1 MDIEIKDG
9 KDYLEEVKSL
19 IAEYTQ
25 RLGRS
30 LSFQNLEDE
39 LKDPSKK
46 YSPPHYNNPM
56 NDVLYMIK
64 HLQRHCPRYVRK
76 PCVGTWHDRAG
87 RGEDGEDQ
95 RNETTKDK

>member
-25 RLGRS
+25 RLGRN

-39 LKDPSKK
+39 LKDPSK
-46 YSPPHYNNPM
+46 NTR
-56 NDVLYMIK
+56 L
-64 HLQRHCPRYVRK
+64 RK
-76 PCVGTWHDRAG
+76 GSFWW
-87 RGEDGEDQ
+87 Q
-95 RNETTKDK
+95 W